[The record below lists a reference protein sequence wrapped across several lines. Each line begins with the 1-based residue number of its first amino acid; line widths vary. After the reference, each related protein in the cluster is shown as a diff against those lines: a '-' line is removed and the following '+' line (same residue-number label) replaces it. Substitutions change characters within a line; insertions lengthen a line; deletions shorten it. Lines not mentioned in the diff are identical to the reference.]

1 MEWFESWFDTP
12 YYHILYKNHDYQ
24 EAESF
29 ISKLVQRLELR
40 RGAKIIDLAC
50 GKGRHSVYLN
60 NLGFDVL
67 GLDLSKKS
75 IEFDKQ
81 FEDSD
86 LHFKVHDMRDPIDSG
101 KVDAVFNLFTSFG
114 YFDNEEDDKKV
125 FKSVADVLPE
135 NGIFVLDYLNENYVR
150 EGLKAEEIVKRGEID
165 FHITKQIEN
174 NFIIK
179 NIRFEVKGQQHHYFE
194 KVKLHTPEEINEY
207 AEEAGFERIQVW
219 GNYQLEEFDPATS
232 PRCINWFRK
241 KI

>member
-86 LHFKVHDMRDPIDSG
+86 LHFKVHDMRNPIDSG

-207 AEEAGFERIQVW
+207 AEEAGFERMQVW

>member
-75 IEFDKQ
+75 IEFVKQ

-150 EGLKAEEIVKRGEID
+150 EGLKAEEIVRRGEID

-207 AEEAGFERIQVW
+207 AEEAAFERMQVW
-219 GNYQLEEFDPATS
+219 GNYQLEEFDPTTS

>member
-150 EGLKAEEIVKRGEID
+150 EGLKPEEIVRRGEID
-165 FHITKQIEN
+165 FHITKKIEN

-207 AEEAGFERIQVW
+207 AEEAGFERMQVW
-219 GNYQLEEFDPATS
+219 GNYQLEEFDPAKS